1 MAMLISIKN
10 ILDFQKTKDNFFDDL
25 FGILDELW
33 FLINDI

>member
-10 ILDFQKTKDNFFDDL
+10 NTRLSKTKDNFFDDL